1 MLNLYPRLSV
11 AAAANEDH
19 YAAEDY
25 DDDDDVGRS
34 HRNRALYGIGVVCV
48 SIFLFCVLAA
58 AVSVLKALAFA
69 GTVALLL
76 LVLGC
81 LAPRTTWVL
90 RPPPRRRP
98 ANAVLALTAR
108 GGCACA
114 PANVP
119 PAFAYACPAGEGEVE
134 GMRCGVMCPVC
145 LEEVRG
151 GEMVRQLP
159 ACGHVFHVECIDMW
173 LHSHRTCPMCRCV
186 VSPPPTTVADKAS
199 EETAEAPVSASQD
212 EALPPV

>member
-1 MLNLYPRLSV
+1 MLNLYPRLS
-11 AAAANEDH
+11 AASSPRRDGEDH

-25 DDDDDVGRS
+25 DDDDDNVGRS
-34 HRNRALYGIGVVCV
+34 YRNRALYGIGVVCV

-108 GGCACA
+108 AGGCACA

-119 PAFAYACPAGEGEVE
+119 PAFAYACPAGEGE
-134 GMRCGVMCPVC
+134 GMRRCAAARW
-145 LEEVRG
+145 RG
-151 GEMVRQLP
+151 SCR
-159 ACGHVFHVECIDMW
+159 HVFHVGCIDMW

-186 VSPPPTTVADKAS
+186 LSPPPATTVADKAS
-199 EETAEAPVSASQD
+199 LEAPGPASQD